1 MYDDD
6 EILADRLNG
15 QPTIFRGCTSQ
26 ELTAIAILST
36 IFWIPVMVMVLGAL
50 GNYAAGF
57 SIGAILIGATM
68 FVVATIFQ
76 KIKRGRPE
84 GYYQQQ
90 LECILEDQGL
100 KRSHYIRRTGNWSLG
115 RTERDNRLLQYYLKE
130 VKNIR

>member
-1 MYDDD
+1 MYSGD

-26 ELTAIAILST
+26 ELTAIAIIST
-36 IFWIPVMVMVLGAL
+36 LFWIPVMVMVLGAL
-50 GNYAAGF
+50 GNFAAGF

-84 GYYQQQ
+84 GYYQQK
-90 LECILEDQGL
+90 LECIMEDRGL
-100 KRSHYIRRTGNWSLG
+100 RKSHYIRRSGYWSLG
-115 RTERDNRLLQYYLKE
+115 RTKRDKSLYFYYQDLK
-130 VKNIR
+130 KIR